1 MSLRNALTAALLAM
15 ATLTHAASD
24 HDKWVGQ
31 LQKYAV
37 YVGSDTVPT
46 IVDAFSK
53 AKSACICS
61 SDEGALANHPGY
73 ITVGDGVD
81 GLLTICAV
89 PIFDSNGAFE
99 SAAGCAKFAP
109 LVK

>member
-1 MSLRNALTAALLAM
+1 MLLRNTLAAALLAM
-15 ATLTHAASD
+15 ATLAHAGSD

-37 YVGSDTVPT
+37 YVGTDTVPT

-53 AKSACICS
+53 AKSACICTA
-61 SDEGALANHPGY
+61 EGSLENRPGY
-73 ITVGDGVD
+73 ITFGDGIG
-81 GLLTICAV
+81 GLLSICAV
-89 PIFDSNGAFE
+89 PQFDEDGVFE
-99 SAAGCAKFAP
+99 GAAGCSKFAP